1 MQNIKDNIRQKLIEA
16 GRILVKE
23 KGVDFLTA
31 RKLSEASECSI
42 GTIYNQFGNMDEFI
56 AEQNCL
62 TLKELEKKLN
72 NSDYTSDSYCN
83 INRMVKIF
91 TDFVVEN
98 KELWLLLY
106 NFHLSKHEGALDRKY
121 KKQLVKMLNYSARD
135 FKNLFPILKNKH
147 RKIMREVLA
156 FGIFGIS
163 AMAAADM
170 FEGLKTVNRENV
182 CRIFADTFL
191 AGVTLLDKEQ

>member
-16 GRILVKE
+16 GRMLVKE

-83 INRMVKIF
+83 INRMVEIF
-91 TDFVVEN
+91 TDFVIEN

-106 NFHLSKHEGALDRKY
+106 NFHLSKHESALDRKY
-121 KKQLVKMLNYSARD
+121 KKQLVKILNYSARD

-156 FGIFGIS
+156 FGVFGIS

>member
-16 GRILVKE
+16 GRMLVKE

-83 INRMVKIF
+83 INRMVEIF
-91 TDFVVEN
+91 TDFVIEN

-106 NFHLSKHEGALDRKY
+106 NFHLSKHEAIPDRKY

-156 FGIFGIS
+156 FGVFGIS

>member
-16 GRILVKE
+16 GRMLVKE

-72 NSDYTSDSYCN
+72 NNDYTSDSYCN
-83 INRMVKIF
+83 INRMVEIF
-91 TDFVVEN
+91 TDFVIEN

-106 NFHLSKHEGALDRKY
+106 NFHLSKHESALDRKY
-121 KKQLVKMLNYSARD
+121 KKQLVKILNYSARD

-156 FGIFGIS
+156 FGVFGIS